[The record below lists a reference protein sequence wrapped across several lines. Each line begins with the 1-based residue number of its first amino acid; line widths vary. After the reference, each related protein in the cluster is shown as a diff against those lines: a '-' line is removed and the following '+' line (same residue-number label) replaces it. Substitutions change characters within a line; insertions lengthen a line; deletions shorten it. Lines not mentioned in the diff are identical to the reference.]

1 MIKIHNTSLLNTPW
15 LFGTGILPQVSKN
28 DDEKCCFFGDR
39 CLELQNFAHALNG

>member
-28 DDEKCCFFGDR
+28 DDEK
-39 CLELQNFAHALNG
+39 NVAS